1 MASKKIHLTTGQ
13 ILLTLFYLL
22 LLPAAIFLLS
32 GDWFWPEGW
41 IFSLW
46 YLILCLSALSYLYR
60 KDPALLLERF
70 QKPGTSGQKGWDYYA
85 VYGIVLIFWAWLLVM
100 PLDAKRFGWTKGFP
114 WAVEGIGFFLLI
126 PAFFLLYRS
135 YTDNT
140 YLSPLVRVQKERRQ
154 KVVSTGVYGWV
165 RHPMYLGALCWFI
178 GGPLILGSKLGL
190 GLGAAM
196 ALLLTARLIGEEKTL
211 VRELKGYAAY
221 RRKVRYRLVPGIW

>member
-1 MASKKIHLTTGQ
+1 MTVRKIRLTMGQ

-22 LLPAAIFLLS
+22 LLPAAILLLS
-32 GDWFWPEGW
+32 GDWLWPEGW

-46 YLILCLSALSYLYR
+46 YLTVCASALSYLYR
-60 KDPALLLERF
+60 KDPALLLERYK
-70 QKPGTSGQKGWDYYA
+70 KPGTSGQKGWDRYA

-114 WAVEGIGFFLLI
+114 LLVEAIGLILLI

-140 YLSPLVRVQKERRQ
+140 YLSPLVRVQKERKH
-154 KVVSTGVYGWV
+154 KVVSTGVYGFV

-178 GGPLILGSKLGL
+178 GGPVLLGSKFGL
-190 GLGAAM
+190 LLGAAM
-196 ALLLTARLIGEEKTL
+196 AVLLMARIIGEEKTL
-211 VRELKGYAAY
+211 VRELKGYGAY
-221 RRKVRYRLVPGIW
+221 RRKVRYRLVPGVW